1 MSTAAIDRY
10 VPRTVTGVGP
20 AVALAGLTTYLSL
33 RLLPDVTGK
42 PLHEDEAV
50 AGLISAQPFGE
61 VLQTVVLDRGGAPL
75 HFVLAHVA
83 LGVDSS
89 PETLRWLSIVF
100 ALATIPL
107 CYDLARRLAGSF
119 AGLIAA
125 VLAATSQL
133 LTIYG
138 TFGRMYSLFAFASAL
153 AVDLFVRGLERPGRG
168 TALAAATAALLLLTV
183 HPFGAFLFGAEVL
196 VAGWLWRGRRTRP
209 ALPAIA
215 VGACAL
221 PLALANLRLWDRH
234 VPEAEGFTAGDATLH
249 ALGGAAGG
257 HGLLLA
263 AFVVAAGAG
272 AFALGR
278 RRPALAAFAVLTL
291 VVPPSAL
298 HLAGMSDRLSPRH
311 FMFMLPI
318 WIALVATGLSWIA
331 GTRERLA
338 ALTVVAIAA
347 ALAPPAVSD
356 PRTVP
361 TGKERA
367 VAAPAAWL
375 RDRLSPGDVLYAYS
389 PVFLASLP
397 EAAQATGYPREPVAL
412 ARVAQRTRNVPAVFV
427 ALPIRDSWLIIEGRG
442 PFRDGPGVLRA
453 ALQLLR
459 HAPRNRYVEQLR
471 GAACAALQRLDSGC
485 YAVAISTD
493 GTSPQSSSSR

>member
-10 VPRTVTGVGP
+10 VPRTLTGVGP
-20 AVALAGLTTYLSL
+20 AVALAGITTYLSL
-33 RLLPDVTGK
+33 RLLPDLNGK

-50 AGLISAQPFGE
+50 AGLIAAQSLGE

-75 HFVLAHVA
+75 HFVLVHFA

-89 PETLRWLSIVF
+89 PETLRWLSVVF
-100 ALATIPL
+100 AIATIPL
-107 CYDLARRLAGSF
+107 CYDIARRLAGSF

-125 VLAATSQL
+125 TLAATSQL

-153 AVDLFVRGLERPGRG
+153 AVGVFLRALERPGRG
-168 TALAAATAALLLLTV
+168 TALAAAAAALLPLAV
-183 HPFGAFLFGAEVL
+183 HPFGVFLFGAEVL
-196 VAGWLWRGRRTRP
+196 VAGWLWRGRRIRP

-221 PLALANLRLWDRH
+221 PLALTNLRLWDRYL
-234 VPEAEGFTAGDATLH
+234 PEAEGFTAGEAALH

-257 HGLLLA
+257 HGPLLA

-272 AFALGR
+272 ALALGR
-278 RRPALAAFAVLTL
+278 RLPAAAAFAVLTL
-291 VVPPSAL
+291 AVPPSAL
-298 HLAGMSDRLSPRH
+298 HLAGISDRLSPRH
-311 FMFMLPI
+311 FMFMLPV
-318 WIALVATGLSWIA
+318 WIALVATGLSWLT
-331 GTRERLA
+331 GTRIRLA
-338 ALTVVAIAA
+338 AFTAVAIAA
-347 ALAPPAVSD
+347 ALAPSAVSD

-389 PVFLASLP
+389 PVFLASFP
-397 EAAQATGYPREPVAL
+397 EAAQAIGYPREPVAL

-427 ALPIRDSWLIIEGRG
+427 ALPVRDSWLILEGRG

-453 ALQLLR
+453 AVQLLR
-459 HAPRNRYVEQLR
+459 HAPRKPY
-471 GAACAALQRLDSGC
+471 
-485 YAVAISTD
+485 
-493 GTSPQSSSSR
+493 SSSSR